1 MQLHGSR
8 RWGILAEMQRG
19 RGKKICLDPSGSPQ
33 PHLHASE
40 RALSSS
46 CFFYQAHRHSKLVR
60 LDSSVNV
67 GYSEAAAAGAPLLV
81 SPVPGQAPAHL
92 HMALDKHGSHSTT
105 AWSWQPSPAPLPPQP
120 GKSHEPHKPLTLKL
134 KDCFFLPSPS
144 SFFCPSPNQGGKN
157 I

>member
-1 MQLHGSR
+1 MEMWKCVSAPEGAALPPLHPAPHPGLHRQPAPKQLKQFYLINATSR
-8 RWGILAEMQRG
+8 QPEVRDPSRNAARKGE
-19 RGKKICLDPSGSPQ
+19 KICLDPSGSPQ

-40 RALSSS
+40 RAPSSS

-105 AWSWQPSPAPLPPQP
+105 AWS
-120 GKSHEPHKPLTLKL
+120 
-134 KDCFFLPSPS
+134 
-144 SFFCPSPNQGGKN
+144 
-157 I
+157 